1 MPPNC
6 EAMPPMAT
14 DKLTDV
20 TIRNAKPSAKAVRLT
35 DGGGLYLEVA
45 PTGGKLWRW
54 KFRFGGKEKRLS
66 FGTYPETGL
75 RDARTRRDD
84 ARKQLAAGIDP
95 LAARKA
101 EKASRGAESAGSFEA
116 VAREWHA
123 AVHVHKVSVGHGAR
137 TLIRLEQD
145 VFPWIG
151 ATPIADIKA
160 QLLLHTLRRIESRGA
175 IETAHRAKQACGQ
188 VFRYAIAT
196 GRAGADPSSGLTDA
210 LKPVRVEHMAAIT
223 DPKRVG
229 ELLRAI
235 ESYEG
240 MPATRAALQL
250 ASLLFVRPGELRKAE
265 WSELDLDGA
274 EWRIPA
280 ERMKRSKQDKAG
292 GVPHLVPLPTQAVA
306 ILRDLHPLTGL
317 GRYVFPSPRTGER
330 PMSDNAVLS
339 ALRRMGFPKEEMTGH
354 GFRAMARTMLA
365 ERLGAD
371 ESVIEA
377 QLAHKVSGAL
387 GRAYN
392 RTQFAAQRRAMMQ
405 TWAGYLDQL
414 RKGGEVLPFKAA

>member
-1 MPPNC
+1 
-6 EAMPPMAT
+6 MAT

-20 TIRNAKPSAKAVRLT
+20 TIRNAKPGVKAIRMA

-66 FGTYPETGL
+66 VGTYPETGL
-75 RDARTRRDD
+75 RDARARRDE

-95 LAARKA
+95 SAARKA
-101 EKASRGAESAGSFEA
+101 EKASRVAESAGSFEA

-123 AVHVHKVSVGHGAR
+123 AVHVHKVSAGHAAR
-137 TLIRLEQD
+137 TLIRLAQD

-160 QLLLHTLRRIESRGA
+160 QLLLQTLRRIESRGA

-196 GRAGADPSSGLTDA
+196 GRAEADPSSGLTDA
-210 LKPVRVEHMAAIT
+210 LKPVQVEHMPAIT

-235 ESYEG
+235 EGYEG
-240 MPATRAALQL
+240 MPVTRAALQL
-250 ASLLFVRPGELRKAE
+250 APLLFVRPGELRKAE
-265 WSELDLDGA
+265 WSEFDLDAG

-280 ERMKRSKQDKAG
+280 ERMKRSKQDKAN
-292 GVPHLVPLPTQAVA
+292 GVPHLVPLPTQATA
-306 ILRDLHPLTGL
+306 ILSDLHPLTGH
-317 GRYVFPSPRTGER
+317 GRYVFPSARTGER

-339 ALRRMGFPKEEMTGH
+339 ALRRMGFPKDEMTGH

-365 ERLGAD
+365 ERLGVD

-377 QLAHKVSGAL
+377 QLAHAVSGAL

-392 RTQFAAQRRAMMQ
+392 RTQFAEQRRSMMQ
-405 TWAGYLDQL
+405 AWAGYLDQL
-414 RKGGEVLPFKAA
+414 RKGGEVISLRAA

>member
-1 MPPNC
+1 MP
-6 EAMPPMAT
+6 T
-14 DKLTDV
+14 DKLTDT
-20 TIRNAKPSAKAVRLT
+20 TIRNAKPGTKPVRLS

-54 KFRFGGKEKRLS
+54 KYRFGGKEKRLS
-66 FGTYPETGL
+66 VGTYPETGL
-75 RDARTRRDD
+75 RDARTRRDE

-95 LAARKA
+95 SAARKA
-101 EKASRGAESAGSFEA
+101 EKASRVAVSSGSFEA

-123 AVHVHKVSVGHGAR
+123 AVHIHKVSEGHAAR

-151 ATPIADIKA
+151 PVPVADVKA
-160 QLLLHTLRRIESRGA
+160 QLLLHTLRRVEARGA

-196 GRAGADPSSGLTDA
+196 GRAETDPSGPLTDA
-210 LKPVRVEHMAAIT
+210 LKPVQVEHMPAIT

-229 ELLRAI
+229 QLLRAI
-235 ESYEG
+235 EAYEG

-250 ASLLFVRPGELRKAE
+250 APLLFVRPGELRKAE
-265 WSELDLDGA
+265 WSEFDLDAG

-280 ERMKRSKQDKAG
+280 ERMKRSKEDKAN
-292 GVPHLVPLPTQAVA
+292 GVAHLVPLPTQAVTV
-306 ILRDLHPLTGL
+306 LRDLHPLTGH

-365 ERLGAD
+365 ERLAVD
-371 ESVIEA
+371 EAVIEA
-377 QLAHKVSGAL
+377 QLAHAVGGAL

-392 RTQFAAQRRAMMQ
+392 RTQFAEQRRAMMQ

>member
-1 MPPNC
+1 MPPTEKRC
-6 EAMPPMAT
+6 PQMAT

-20 TIRNAKPSAKAVRLT
+20 TIRNAKPGAKATRLA

-66 FGTYPETGL
+66 VGTYPETGL
-75 RDARTRRDD
+75 RDARVRRDE

-95 LAARKA
+95 SAARKA
-101 EKASRGAESAGSFEA
+101 EKASRVAESAGSFEA

-123 AVHVHKVSVGHGAR
+123 AVHVHKVSDGHAAR
-137 TLIRLEQD
+137 TLIRLAQD

-160 QLLLHTLRRIESRGA
+160 QLLLQTLRRIESRGA

-196 GRAGADPSSGLTDA
+196 GRAEADPSSGLTDA
-210 LKPVRVEHMAAIT
+210 LKPVQVEHMPAIT

-235 ESYEG
+235 EGYEG
-240 MPATRAALQL
+240 MPVTRAALQL
-250 ASLLFVRPGELRKAE
+250 APLLFVRPGELRKAE
-265 WSELDLDGA
+265 WSEFDLDAG

-280 ERMKRSKQDKAG
+280 ERMKRSKQDKAN
-292 GVPHLVPLPTQAVA
+292 GVPHLVPLPTQATA
-306 ILRDLHPLTGL
+306 ILSDLHPLTGH
-317 GRYVFPSPRTGER
+317 GRYVFPSARTGER

-339 ALRRMGFPKEEMTGH
+339 ALRRMGFPKDEMTGH

-365 ERLGAD
+365 ERLGVD

-377 QLAHKVSGAL
+377 QLAHAVSGAL

-392 RTQFAAQRRAMMQ
+392 RTQFAEQRRSMMQ

-414 RKGGEVLPFKAA
+414 RKGGEVIAFKAA

>member
-1 MPPNC
+1 
-6 EAMPPMAT
+6 MAT

-20 TIRNAKPSAKAVRLT
+20 TIRNAKPGTKAIRMA

-66 FGTYPETGL
+66 VGTYPETGL
-75 RDARTRRDD
+75 RDARARRDE

-95 LAARKA
+95 SAARKA
-101 EKASRGAESAGSFEA
+101 EKASRVAESAGSFEA

-123 AVHVHKVSVGHGAR
+123 AVHVHKVSDGHAAR
-137 TLIRLEQD
+137 TLIRLAQD

-160 QLLLHTLRRIESRGA
+160 QLLLQTLRRIESRGA

-196 GRAGADPSSGLTDA
+196 GRAEADPSSGLTDA
-210 LKPVRVEHMAAIT
+210 LKPVQVEHMPAIT

-235 ESYEG
+235 EGYEG
-240 MPATRAALQL
+240 MPVTRAALQL
-250 ASLLFVRPGELRKAE
+250 APLLFVRPGELRKAE
-265 WSELDLDGA
+265 WSEFDLDAG

-280 ERMKRSKQDKAG
+280 ERMKRSKQDKAN
-292 GVPHLVPLPTQAVA
+292 GVPHLVPLPTQATA
-306 ILRDLHPLTGL
+306 ILSDLHPLTGH
-317 GRYVFPSPRTGER
+317 GRYVFPSARTGER

-339 ALRRMGFPKEEMTGH
+339 ALRRMGFPKDEMTGH

-365 ERLGAD
+365 ERLGVD

-377 QLAHKVSGAL
+377 QLAHAVSGAL

-392 RTQFAAQRRAMMQ
+392 RTQFAEQRRSMMQ

-414 RKGGEVLPFKAA
+414 RKGGEVIVFKAA

>member
-1 MPPNC
+1 MP
-6 EAMPPMAT
+6 T
-14 DKLTDV
+14 DKLTDPA
-20 TIRNAKPSAKAVRLT
+20 IRNAKPGEKAKRLA

-75 RDARTRRDD
+75 REARSKRDG

-95 LAARKA
+95 SAARKA
-101 EKASRGAESAGSFEA
+101 EKQSRAAAKSGSFEA

-123 AVHVHKVSVGHGAR
+123 AVHVHKVSEGHAAR

-151 ATPIADIKA
+151 SEPIGSLTA
-160 QLLLHTLRRIESRGA
+160 QALLQTLRRIEARGA

-196 GRAGADPSSGLTDA
+196 GRADADPSAGLSDA
-210 LKPVRVEHMAAIT
+210 LKPVQVQHMPAIT

-235 ESYEG
+235 ADYEG
-240 MPATRAALQL
+240 MPVTRAALQL
-250 ASLLFVRPGELRKAE
+250 APLVFVRPGELRKAE
-265 WSELDLDGA
+265 WAEFDLDAG

-280 ERMKRSKQDKAG
+280 DRMKRTKQEKAN
-292 GVPHLVPLPTQAVA
+292 GVPHTVPLSSQAVA
-306 ILRDLHPLTGL
+306 ILLDLHPLTGHS
-317 GRYVFPSPRTGER
+317 RYVFPSLRTSER
-330 PMSDNAVLS
+330 PMSDNAVLA
-339 ALRRMGFPKEEMTGH
+339 ALRRMGFPKDEMTGH

-365 ERLGAD
+365 ERLGVD
-371 ESVIEA
+371 EAVIEA
-377 QLAHKVSGAL
+377 QLAHAVSGAL

-392 RTQFAAQRRAMMQ
+392 RTQFAEQRRAMMQ
-405 TWAGYLDQL
+405 TWADYLDRL
-414 RKGGEVLPFKAA
+414 REGAEVIPFKAA

>member
-1 MPPNC
+1 MP
-6 EAMPPMAT
+6 T
-14 DKLTDV
+14 DKLTDP
-20 TIRNAKPSAKAVRLT
+20 TIRNAKPGVKPKRLA

-45 PTGGKLWRW
+45 PGGGKLWRW

-66 FGTYPETGL
+66 LGTYPETAL
-75 RDARTRRDD
+75 RDARIKRDE
-84 ARKQLAAGIDP
+84 ARKLLASGIDP
-95 LAARKA
+95 SAARKA
-101 EKASRGAESAGSFEA
+101 EKASRAASSAGSFEA
-116 VAREWHA
+116 IAREWHA
-123 AVHVHKVSVGHGAR
+123 AVHVHKVSAGHAAR

-151 ATPIADIKA
+151 AEPAGQLKA
-160 QLLLHTLRRIESRGA
+160 QALLQTLRRIEARGA

-196 GRAGADPSSGLTDA
+196 GRADTDPSAGLTDA
-210 LKPVRVEHMAAIT
+210 LKPVQVEHMPAIT

-235 ESYEG
+235 EGYEG

-250 ASLLFVRPGELRKAE
+250 APLLFVRPGELRKAE
-265 WSELDLDGA
+265 WEEFDLEGG

-280 ERMKRSKQDKAG
+280 ARMKRSKQDKAN
-292 GVPHLVPLPTQAVA
+292 GVPHLVPLPAQALA
-306 ILRDLHPLTGL
+306 ILRDLHPLTGH
-317 GRYVFPSPRTGER
+317 GRYVFPSPRTSER

-339 ALRRMGFPKEEMTGH
+339 ALRRMGFPKDEMTGH

-365 ERLGAD
+365 ERLGVD
-371 ESVIEA
+371 EAVIEA
-377 QLAHKVSGAL
+377 QLAHTVSGAL

-392 RTQFAAQRRAMMQ
+392 RTQFIEQRRSMMQ
-405 TWAGYLDQL
+405 AWAGYLDQL
-414 RKGGEVLPFKAA
+414 SKGAEVIPFKAA